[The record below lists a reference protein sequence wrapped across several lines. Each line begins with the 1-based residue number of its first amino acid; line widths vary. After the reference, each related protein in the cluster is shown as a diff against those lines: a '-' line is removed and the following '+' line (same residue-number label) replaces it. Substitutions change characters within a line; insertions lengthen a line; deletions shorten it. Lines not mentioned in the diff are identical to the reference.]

1 MANNYVLIGGF
12 ARHDFV
18 IRKSLIVTIYNDLSG
33 TNDFG
38 AVPKQ
43 ASFPKW
49 MSTKW
54 RLANHIVQNHLG
66 IALWNMF

>member
-1 MANNYVLIGGF
+1 MFEENYGPKVSTRGRKLLMANNYVLIGGF

-43 ASFPKW
+43 ASFPK
-49 MSTKW
+49 
-54 RLANHIVQNHLG
+54 
-66 IALWNMF
+66 